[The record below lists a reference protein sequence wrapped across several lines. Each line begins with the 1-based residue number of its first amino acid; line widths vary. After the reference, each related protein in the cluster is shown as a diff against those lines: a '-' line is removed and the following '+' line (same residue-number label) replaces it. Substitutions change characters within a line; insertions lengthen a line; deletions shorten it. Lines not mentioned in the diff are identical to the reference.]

1 MAEPR
6 TVLTDIVAEKT
17 TCRITA
23 AVVDEA
29 GLPLAA
35 NDLTTLTLT
44 LYVPTGAL
52 TIINSR
58 NGTNI
63 LNAGPGQIDA
73 NGILTLT
80 LDPLDNAILDATLPH
95 ETHRA
100 LVQWT
105 WSGGNKSGRHE
116 VDYRVRNLAK
126 VS

>member
-1 MAEPR
+1 MEPR

-29 GLPLAA
+29 GLPLTSS
-35 NDLTTLTLT
+35 DLTTLTLT
-44 LYVPTGAL
+44 LYVPTGAQA
-52 TIINSR
+52 IINSR

-63 LNAGPGQIDA
+63 LNSGPGQIDG

-80 LDPLDNAILDATLPH
+80 LEPLDNAILDATLPH

-100 LVQWT
+100 LIQWT
-105 WSGGNKSGRHE
+105 WSGGNKAGRHE
-116 VDYRVRNLAK
+116 LDFRVRNLSK